1 MISLKNEIA
10 RKIIHLSS
18 IIIPIFLLFYGK
30 DLTLVFLLPITILFL
45 VLDFLRIRSKN
56 FKSLYNYFFIS
67 ITRKNESK
75 RLTGASY
82 VFLSSLIIIYFF
94 PENIAAISLF
104 IMVISDTVAAIFGR
118 IYGTIK
124 IRNKTLEGSLAF
136 FMSSFIII
144 LFAIDINL
152 YLAFISIIIAT
163 LTELYSPFDD
173 NLSVP
178 ISYGCSYIIL
188 FEISKWLGLL

>member
-30 DLTLVFLLPITILFL
+30 DLTLLCLLPITIFFL
-45 VLDFLRIRSKN
+45 VLDVLRIRSKN

-75 RLTGASY
+75 KLTGASY

-104 IMVISDTVAAIFGR
+104 IMVISDTLAAIFGR

-136 FMSSFIII
+136 FMSSFTII
-144 LFAIDINL
+144 LFASDINL
-152 YLAFISIIIAT
+152 YLAFISILIAT

-178 ISYGCSYIIL
+178 ISFGSSYIIL
-188 FEISKWLGLL
+188 IEISKGLGLL

>member
-18 IIIPIFLLFYGK
+18 IIIPIFLLFYGREV
-30 DLTLVFLLPITILFL
+30 TLLYLLPITIFFL
-45 VLDFLRIRSKN
+45 VLDILRIRSKN

-75 RLTGASY
+75 KLTGASY

-152 YLAFISIIIAT
+152 FLATISILIAT
-163 LTELYSPFDD
+163 FTELYSPFDD

-178 ISYGCSYIIL
+178 ISYGFSYIIL
-188 FEISKWLGLL
+188 IEISKWLGLL

>member
-18 IIIPIFLLFYGK
+18 IIIPIFLLFYGREV
-30 DLTLVFLLPITILFL
+30 TLLYLLPITIFFL
-45 VLDFLRIRSKN
+45 VLDILRIRSKN

-67 ITRKNESK
+67 ITRKKESK
-75 RLTGASY
+75 KLTGASY

-178 ISYGCSYIIL
+178 ISYGFSYIIL
-188 FEISKWLGLL
+188 IEISKWLGLL

>member
-1 MISLKNEIA
+1 M
-10 RKIIHLSS
+10 
-18 IIIPIFLLFYGK
+18 IIPIFLLFYGRE
-30 DLTLVFLLPITILFL
+30 LTLLYLLPITIFFL
-45 VLDFLRIRSKN
+45 VLDILRIRSKN

-75 RLTGASY
+75 KLTGASY

-152 YLAFISIIIAT
+152 FLATISILIAT
-163 LTELYSPFDD
+163 FTELYSPFDD

-178 ISYGCSYIIL
+178 ISYGFSYIIL
-188 FEISKWLGLL
+188 IEISKWLGLL

>member
-30 DLTLVFLLPITILFL
+30 ELTLLYLLPITIFFL
-45 VLDFLRIRSKN
+45 VLDILRIRSKN

-75 RLTGASY
+75 KLTGASY

-152 YLAFISIIIAT
+152 FLATISIIIAT
-163 LTELYSPFDD
+163 FTELYSPFDD

-188 FEISKWLGLL
+188 IEISKWLGLL